1 MIDSA
6 KNETY
11 QMKIEEGKND
21 PRSVWK
27 LFQQYGTNKK
37 GSSNDSSFEIKV
49 NDNVISNDQDIANAF
64 NDFFVNIPSK
74 LKEPIKPSEYEL
86 FQNYVK
92 SKVNDDTNFS
102 ITLVNCSHVIC

>member
-27 LFQQYGTNKK
+27 LFQQFGTNKK
-37 GSSNDSSFEIKV
+37 GSSNDSNFEIKV
-49 NDNVISNDQDIANAF
+49 NDNIISNDQGQ
-64 NDFFVNIPSK
+64 S
-74 LKEPIKPSEYEL
+74 
-86 FQNYVK
+86 
-92 SKVNDDTNFS
+92 
-102 ITLVNCSHVIC
+102 